1 MNVLAISSS
10 GSITSSCLIFGDDV
24 ISFSISHQRKSRP
37 DWDFLIENV
46 GVNSIISIEEIDI
59 FAFGNNTDSY
69 TATRSVASYLKGVTI
84 ALNKALV
91 EIPNPDDKSSDA
103 VAKKALQLFK
113 NSKDKSNFLPEN
125 ANPKYLNDLNFK
137 KIND

>member
-10 GSITSSCLIFGDDV
+10 GCITSTCLIFGDDV

-84 ALNKALV
+84 ALDKALV

-103 VAKKALQLFK
+103 IAKKALQLFK

-125 ANPKYLNDLNFK
+125 A
-137 KIND
+137 IND

>member
-24 ISFSISHQRKSRP
+24 ISLSISHQRKSRP

-69 TATRSVASYLKGVTI
+69 TATRSVASYLK
-84 ALNKALV
+84 
-91 EIPNPDDKSSDA
+91 
-103 VAKKALQLFK
+103 F
-113 NSKDKSNFLPEN
+113 
-125 ANPKYLNDLNFK
+125 
-137 KIND
+137 